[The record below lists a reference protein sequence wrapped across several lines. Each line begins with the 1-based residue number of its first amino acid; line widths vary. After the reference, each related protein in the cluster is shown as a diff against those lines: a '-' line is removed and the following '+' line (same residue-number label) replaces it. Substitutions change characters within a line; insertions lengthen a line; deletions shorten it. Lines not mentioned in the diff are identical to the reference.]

1 MRAITAW
8 HRAFFG
14 FTINPMFRVGVA
26 KADITPMNVRGVG
39 MMGWGR
45 FDNRVGG
52 DIESHLFARAFAITE
67 PKSGFKLT
75 IVVAEICFI
84 SIAVRQAVLE
94 RLNRDHPELGYGE
107 DNLMLTATHTH
118 SAPGG
123 YSHYVLYNVM
133 VPGFC
138 PTVFNAYVDGIVKA
152 IVQADRSQQ
161 DAQIRS
167 GNGSFPLDIPIAF
180 NRSIESWNLNPDV
193 PKYSKRDA
201 ARAVNR
207 EMWLLRFDS
216 PDGKPIGAINW
227 FGVHATSVHGDND
240 KISSDNKGYAAREF
254 ERVMQAQNP
263 DFVAGFAQAACGDVT
278 PNFHRHRGVR
288 DLRGKFKSDFRNARH
303 NGTFQLKQAQI
314 LYREAEKTEPLAG
327 RLDSAVEYFDF
338 SGIDVDAD
346 LIGGLKGQ
354 TTGPAALGMPF
365 ILGTEEGPGAPVW
378 MVSIVSLIERI
389 RCLAVDTYNRFFRP
403 ERPRYK
409 IDDPV
414 HGKKVIFVESGERR
428 ILGATDLVKLIIPRW
443 TDPAVREI
451 KRLYETGALGTEPF
465 TPQVLPLQIVMIGG
479 HAIFAAPSEFTTTS
493 ANRMSKTLHEVL
505 QAKGVERVQ
514 IQCYSNGYSGYVTT
528 YEEYQNQKYEGG
540 STHFGKW
547 TLAGY
552 QTVARRLAKKL
563 VADIPVRQ
571 AVSGAKP
578 YRFSDEELSKR
589 LFVR

>member
-1 MRAITAW
+1 
-8 HRAFFG
+8 
-14 FTINPMFRVGVA
+14 MFRVGVS
-26 KADITPMNVRGVG
+26 KADITPNVRGVG

-45 FDNRVGG
+45 FDNRVG
-52 DIESHLFARAFAITE
+52 DVESHLFARAFAITE

-123 YSHYVLYNVM
+123 YSHYVLYNIM

-138 PTVFNAYVDGIVKA
+138 PEVFDAYVDGIVKA
-152 IVQADRSQQ
+152 VVDADRSQQ
-161 DAQIRS
+161 DAHIRS
-167 GNGSFPLDIPIAF
+167 AQGSFPLDIPVAF

-207 EMWLLRFDS
+207 EMWLLRFDTL
-216 PDGKPIGAINW
+216 DGKPLGIINW

-240 KISSDNKGYAAREF
+240 KISSDNKGYASREF
-254 ERVMQAQNP
+254 ERVMQSQNP
-263 DFVAGFAQAACGDVT
+263 GFVAGFAQAACGDVT
-278 PNFHRHRGVR
+278 PNFQRHRGLR
-288 DLRGKFKSDFRNARH
+288 DVRGKFKSDFRNARH

-314 LYREAEKTEPLAG
+314 LYREAEKTTPLSG

-338 SGIDVDAD
+338 SKIEIDSD
-346 LIGGLKGQ
+346 LAGGLRGQ
-354 TTGPAALGMPF
+354 RTGPAALGMPF
-365 ILGTEEGPGAPVW
+365 ILGTEEGPGAPAW
-378 MVSIVSLIERI
+378 MVSIVSVMERI
-389 RCLAVDTYNRFFRP
+389 RGFAVDLYNRFFRP
-403 ERPRYK
+403 EKPRYR

-414 HGKKVIFVESGERR
+414 HGKKVIFVETGERR
-428 ILGATDLVKLIIPRW
+428 ILGTSNFVKLIIPRW

-451 KRLYETGALGTEPF
+451 KRLYENGALGNEPF
-465 TPQVLPLQIVMIGG
+465 TPQVLPMQIVMIGP
-479 HAIFAAPSEFTTTS
+479 HAIVALPSEFTTTAAS
-493 ANRMSKTLHEVL
+493 RMMNTTQEILR
-505 QAKGVERVQ
+505 AKGVERVQ
-514 IQCYSNGYSGYVTT
+514 ICCYSNGYSGYVTT
-528 YEEYQNQKYEGG
+528 YEEYQNQRYEGG

-563 VADIPVRQ
+563 IVDIPARQ
-571 AVSGAKP
+571 SVSGAKP